1 MAWKDIPKNALKQE
15 GSEEGKQEAIP
26 GTIEVT
32 VRVMGENG
40 EWVERSVRT
49 DSGVS
54 IGTFDVSSRDGYLDC
69 FDRLEQGIIQA
80 RNEAS
85 RETAEAFLKEV
96 GKKRKTQRRQFG
108 NAVWNR
114 NWELSRF
121 RLTGR
126 FLGECAI
133 RNIYGA
139 EKWSK
144 S

>member
-1 MAWKDIPKNALKQE
+1 MAWTDILKNDSEQE
-15 GSEEGKQEAIP
+15 GSEERKQEAVP
-26 GTIEVT
+26 GTIEAT
-32 VRVMGENG
+32 ARVMGENG
-40 EWVERSVRT
+40 EWAERSVRT
-49 DSGVS
+49 DSDVS
-54 IGTFDVSSRDGYLDC
+54 IGTFDVSGRDGYLDC
-69 FDRLEQGIIQA
+69 FDRPEQGMIQA

-85 RETAEAFLKEV
+85 RETAEAFLKEA
-96 GKKRKTQRRQFG
+96 GKKRKTQLRQFG

-121 RLTGR
+121 RLTRR

>member
-85 RETAEAFLKEV
+85 RETAEAFFS
-96 GKKRKTQRRQFG
+96 KKWEKNARRSFG
-108 NAVWNR
+108 NSGT
-114 NWELSRF
+114 LSGVG
-121 RLTGR
+121 TGNYH
-126 FLGECAI
+126 GS
-133 RNIYGA
+133 G
-139 EKWSK
+139 
-144 S
+144 

>member
-1 MAWKDIPKNALKQE
+1 MAWKDILKNAFKQE
-15 GSEEGKQEAIP
+15 GSEEQKQEAVP
-26 GTIEVT
+26 GTIEVM

-69 FDRLEQGIIQA
+69 FDRLEPGMIQA

-96 GKKRKTQRRQFG
+96 GKKRKT
-108 NAVWNR
+108 
-114 NWELSRF
+114 
-121 RLTGR
+121 
-126 FLGECAI
+126 
-133 RNIYGA
+133 
-139 EKWSK
+139 
-144 S
+144 

>member
-1 MAWKDIPKNALKQE
+1 MAWKDILKNASEQE
-15 GSEEGKQEAIP
+15 GSKGRKQEAVP

-32 VRVMGENG
+32 VRVMGEDG

-69 FDRLEQGIIQA
+69 FDRLEQGMIQA

-96 GKKRKTQRRQFG
+96 GKKRKT
-108 NAVWNR
+108 
-114 NWELSRF
+114 
-121 RLTGR
+121 
-126 FLGECAI
+126 
-133 RNIYGA
+133 
-139 EKWSK
+139 
-144 S
+144 

>member
-1 MAWKDIPKNALKQE
+1 MARKDILKNAPKQG
-15 GSEEGKQEAIP
+15 GSEEGKQEALP

-49 DSGVS
+49 DSDVS
-54 IGTFDVSSRDGYLDC
+54 IGSFDVSSRDGYLDC

-96 GKKRKTQRRQFG
+96 GKKRKT
-108 NAVWNR
+108 
-114 NWELSRF
+114 
-121 RLTGR
+121 
-126 FLGECAI
+126 
-133 RNIYGA
+133 
-139 EKWSK
+139 
-144 S
+144 